1 MTMRTMLAAT
11 EQFPFRLVFLKY
23 LNEPC
28 VKDFLNTY
36 QNTFFFNQKQFNSQL
51 FDSTEHATTQLI
63 DWINDNFENNCFTLN
78 FIVDLSDVIESFNE
92 KVLIS
97 KLCSEK
103 KEAKFFSVFSQKF
116 QILSNFQ

>member
-1 MTMRTMLAAT
+1 MRTILAAT

-36 QNTFFFNQKQFNSQL
+36 QNTFFFYQKQFNSQL

-63 DWINDNFENNCFTLN
+63 DWINDNFENNCFTLG
-78 FIVDLSDVIESFNE
+78 FIVDLSNVIESFNE